1 MCRKPP
7 PHKAAGTLAA
17 STLEKLSV
25 KLRKQLKINNM
36 YKKMKYFIALVLLT
50 GCVITTAAQTIIF
63 NESLTTQS
71 SFNKFTAVS
80 IKGAQVW

>member
-1 MCRKPP
+1 
-7 PHKAAGTLAA
+7 
-17 STLEKLSV
+17 
-25 KLRKQLKINNM
+25 M